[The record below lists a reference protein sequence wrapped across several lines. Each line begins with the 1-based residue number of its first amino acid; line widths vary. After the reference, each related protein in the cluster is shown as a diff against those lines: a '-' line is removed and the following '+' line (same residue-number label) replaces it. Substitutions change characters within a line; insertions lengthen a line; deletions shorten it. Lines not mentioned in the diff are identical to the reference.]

1 MLRANF
7 FLFWLLRLNDYDAK
21 PVHLCLIVGS
31 EVRNTVF
38 LLSSSLAIEKSLQ
51 VSMSAATITRSVAGS
66 KMRAQLQQRR
76 EEKEASDRFD
86 QEMEKH
92 NKLIQQANDAL
103 VENKLRTLVLSLHL
117 GDDYPLRPRYTF
129 VPPLTEGFLPIIDP
143 NHGFDTHFFLLGSP
157 DNDYK
162 TIHHCNPKQYGN
174 NRQPP
179 HRPRAFADT
188 DVQETRFNLETDLT
202 QKEEQ
207 SILVH
212 CATKIWKQE
221 INNYDVV
228 VMTDNENQFLDA
240 VLLTQ
245 RMQYIAGRPLQYKQG
260 WGNVHSLNWA
270 VTTSYL
276 KTAVGEIQNK
286 MFMPGTPYLIPL
298 PNRGERERR
307 RVRNQMRY
315 ENGVT
320 FHINQHLIESRHR
333 QCVHPV
339 ALIMV
344 INRMEDIK
352 VADAIR
358 THIKKT
364 LTCHHEIILVDNGN
378 LKHDRW
384 RGRKQEEQQIDKD
397 HRADSAIDYEE
408 ADTNNNKNIFISVR
422 LHAKRSL
429 AYAMKM
435 GIRAVDALG
444 KLKRRPFD
452 AYGFIDV
459 ERIDFVENA
468 LHHGWLS
475 TLMTQMLK
483 LDAGKTTKVVDV
495 RRCIILYLPCL
506 LLTIF

>member
-1 MLRANF
+1 
-7 FLFWLLRLNDYDAK
+7 
-21 PVHLCLIVGS
+21 
-31 EVRNTVF
+31 
-38 LLSSSLAIEKSLQ
+38 
-51 VSMSAATITRSVAGS
+51 
-66 KMRAQLQQRR
+66 MRAQLQQRR
-76 EEKEASDRFD
+76 QEKEASDRFV

-92 NKLIQQANDAL
+92 NKLIQQANNAL

-129 VPPLTEGFLPIIDP
+129 VPPLTEGFLPIIDRI
-143 NHGFDTHFFLLGSP
+143 DTHFFLLGSP

-162 TIHHCNPKQYGN
+162 TIHHCDSAQNGN

-179 HRPRAFADT
+179 HLPHAFADP
-188 DVQETRFNLETDLT
+188 DVQETRFNLETGLT

-212 CATKIWKQE
+212 CATKIWQQE

-228 VMTDNENQFLDA
+228 VMTDIENQFLDA
-240 VLLTQ
+240 ILLTQ
-245 RMQYIAGRPLQYKQG
+245 RMQYILTRPLQYKQG

-276 KTAVGEIQNK
+276 KTVMPSSNKTAVDKIQKN

-307 RVRNQMRY
+307 SVRNQMRY

-320 FHINQHLIESRHR
+320 FHVNQHLIESKHR

-358 THIKKT
+358 TYIKKT

-397 HRADSAIDYEE
+397 HRGDNGIEYEE
-408 ADTNNNKNIFISVR
+408 EDMNNNNNIFISVR

-459 ERIDFVENA
+459 EKIDFVENA

-475 TLMTQMLK
+475 ILMTQMLN
-483 LDAGKTTKVVDV
+483 LDAGKNNK
-495 RRCIILYLPCL
+495 RGRCPSLCL
-506 LLTIF
+506 LCTCLACC